1 MFPDYFCL
9 YLYNVELLCDVPF
22 ILVCKLIDH
31 RKISRL
37 RLFSMNAFE
46 PFTF

>member
-9 YLYNVELLCDVPF
+9 YLYTVEPFPF

-31 RKISRL
+31 RNISRL